1 MGEIN
6 QTEKTVPL
14 VLNSL
19 SGATVQGAQN
29 TCLKQK
35 LVHPS
40 PTGEAEKRSPR
51 SRVGG
56 AFCPPYPFPCLILLQ
71 QRQEASLRLLLHHHK
86 EV

>member
-1 MGEIN
+1 MGEIH

-35 LVHPS
+35 LVRPS
-40 PTGEAEKRSPR
+40 PTGEAEKRSPEEQ
-51 SRVGG
+51 GG
-56 AFCPPYPFPCLILLQ
+56 GRILSTLPISVLNSAPATAGSEPQ
-71 QRQEASLRLLLHHHK
+71 APSAPS
-86 EV
+86 